1 VNATKRTAIAQLVFC
16 QGCCCGRVDR
26 GKPELPVE
34 LLKDT
39 WKAEKLNAAVQ
50 LTISGCLGPC
60 DRTNVTLVMT
70 PAGNRWLGDLEGEA
84 TYAALIGWA
93 RACKAAG
100 ALQPLPESLAS
111 QEFERFPA

>member
-1 VNATKRTAIAQLVFC
+1 VSTTNRKTLAQLVFC

-34 LLKDT
+34 LLKTT

-60 DRTNVTLVMT
+60 DRTNVTLVMS
-70 PAGNRWLGDLEGEA
+70 PGGNTWLGDLQGEA
-84 TYAALIGWA
+84 TYAAMIEWA
-93 RACKAAG
+93 RACKRTG
-100 ALQPLPESLAS
+100 ELQPLPAELQSH
-111 QEFERFPA
+111 EFERFPA